1 MFTRIIIGVY
11 LMVVHLICVC
21 LIRTTS
27 AYRAVFSPTR
37 KRPGIVGSTYWSK
50 RLVCVVGSS
59 VDGLIL
65 HSG

>member
-1 MFTRIIIGVY
+1 
-11 LMVVHLICVC
+11 MVVHLISVC
-21 LIRTTS
+21 LIRATS

-37 KRPGIVGSTYWSK
+37 KRPGIVGSTHRSK